1 MFGIKRKISE
11 YFFKKHFPNDS
22 YDMGIKKQNRDIWL
36 KSALEKVPAGSRI
49 LDAGAGELRYKKFC
63 DHLKYVSQDFAQYEG
78 VGDKKGL
85 QTGTWDQTKLDI
97 ISDITEIPELDGSF
111 DAIMCI
117 EVFEH
122 LPDPALAIKEFSRLL
137 KPGSQLIITAPFCS
151 LTHFAPYH
159 FGTGYNTYY
168 YEHHLKKNGFEVL
181 EIDRNGNYFSYLS
194 QELVRVPAVIEKY
207 SENNGSV
214 FQKKVR
220 NYAVRV
226 LLDWMNSASKKD
238 KGSEG
243 LLCFGINV
251 RAIKK

>member
-11 YFFKKHFPNDS
+11 CFFKKNFPQDS
-22 YDMGIKKQNRDIWL
+22 YDMGINQQNREIWL
-36 KSALEKVPAGSRI
+36 EEALKKIPTGSRI
-49 LDAGAGELRYKKFC
+49 LDAGAGELRYKEFC
-63 DHLKYVSQDFAQYEG
+63 EHLNYVSQDFAQYNGEG
-78 VGDKKGL
+78 DSKGL

-97 ISDITEIPELDGSF
+97 ISDITEIPELDDSF
-111 DAIMCI
+111 DAIMCV

-122 LPDPALAIKEFSRLL
+122 LPDPTLAIKEFARLL
-137 KPGSQLIITAPFCS
+137 KSGGTLIITAPFCS

-194 QELVRVPAVIEKY
+194 QELVRVPSIVEKY

-220 NYAVRV
+220 NYAIRI
-226 LLDWMNSASKKD
+226 LLDWMNNASNND
-238 KGSEG
+238 KGSSE
-243 LLCFGINV
+243 LLCFGVNV
-251 RAIKK
+251 RAQKQ